1 MNPRKPDLYSQQD
14 PELLKP
20 VEAEAQAHKM
30 QVTETIM
37 SVPTPDGKL
46 ATLHLPA
53 YMTGFLLDIDRMNEM
68 YKMPVVDTGSYDQM
82 AERLDQFKSILR
94 EEVNE
99 IDEISVRFID
109 PNLTRLE
116 VLTSLSDLIGDVIV
130 YCASEAKRWGIPI
143 DRVLNIIMQSNFSKL
158 DENGQPIYDER
169 MKLLK
174 GPGYWRPEPKI
185 AELLGSL
192 NGEQN
197 V

>member
-1 MNPRKPDLYSQQD
+1 MNPRKPDLYQKQEH
-14 PELLKP
+14 ELLKP
-20 VEAEAQAHKM
+20 VEAKPQ
-30 QVTETIM
+30 QLVTETIM
-37 SVPTPDGKL
+37 SVPTPEGQI

-53 YMTGFLLDIDRMNEM
+53 YMTGFLLDINRMNEM
-68 YKMPVVDTGSYDQM
+68 YKMPEVRNNVVAF
-82 AERLDQFKSILR
+82 AERLRDFQSILEEECKEITQLFPTTVQ
-94 EEVNE
+94 EEV
-99 IDEISVRFID
+99 DMLQVRDDIKIG
-109 PNLTRLE
+109 LA
-116 VLTSLSDLIGDVIV
+116 DLLGDIIV

-174 GPGYWRPEPKI
+174 GPGYWKPEPKI
-185 AELLGSL
+185 AELLASV